1 MLNSGIIPRKETGFM
16 SRYHATQDVKVQ
28 GGATHIAAYAGLFML
43 GNLADRLGVA
53 KALSAA
59 IITKGEREPVHDRGR
74 LALLVMLML
83 AMGGTALTDIEYL
96 RIHKVL
102 FGNVASVS
110 TFYRFMRSIT
120 QQTLR
125 DMWREIG
132 VIRKEVIRML
142 GHHTGSGYIYI
153 DLDASLVNIHSQNK
167 QKAAGTYKKGFGFHP
182 IFATFE
188 GEVLAVLMRS
198 GNAAA
203 NKISDHL
210 ELLDRCLEQIPEEII
225 ADERAHV
232 RIDSA
237 GCSVDIAHG
246 CTKRGMGFSI
256 AARFNSKIHNAVH
269 QLVYK
274 RDVWQAALNTKGETS
289 RRIKVTE
296 ITHLVDM
303 TTWPENTRLI
313 LRRVRKEG
321 LTAQRSLFPCE
332 NYRYQAFYTTLK
344 GDPAAVDAIMRGH
357 AVVEQTIADLKDNG
371 LNHMPFT
378 DFDAN
383 SAWVALTAMS
393 LSLTRWFQ
401 KLNLTGS
408 LRKAEPK
415 SLRWKLWHV
424 PALVI
429 KSARK
434 LTICFNDTHPS
445 TPHLLKAHQPLTNT

>member
-1 MLNSGIIPRKETGFM
+1 M

-83 AMGGTALTDIEYL
+83 AMGSTALTDIEYL

-167 QKAAGTYKKGFGFHP
+167 QKAAGTYKKGFWFSSD
-182 IFATFE
+182 IRLLLE
-188 GEVLAVLMRS
+188 GEVFAVLMRS

-210 ELLDRCLEQIPEEII
+210 ELLDRCLEQMPEEII

-246 CTKRGMGFSI
+246 CAKRGMGFSI
-256 AARFNSKIHNAVH
+256 SARFNSKIHNAVH

-274 RDVWQAALNTKGETS
+274 HDVWQAALNIKGETS

-296 ITHLVDM
+296 INHLVDM
-303 TTWPENTRLI
+303 TTLAGEHTLDSTP
-313 LRRVRKEG
+313 VCARKASP
-321 LTAQRSLFPCE
+321 LSAVCSPAE
-332 NYRYQAFYTTLK
+332 NYRYQAFLHHSK
-344 GDPAAVDAIMRGH
+344 RGSRGCGCHH
-357 AVVEQTIADLKDNG
+357 AR
-371 LNHMPFT
+371 
-378 DFDAN
+378 
-383 SAWVALTAMS
+383 SCC
-393 LSLTRWFQ
+393 R
-401 KLNLTGS
+401 
-408 LRKAEPK
+408 
-415 SLRWKLWHV
+415 
-424 PALVI
+424 
-429 KSARK
+429 
-434 LTICFNDTHPS
+434 
-445 TPHLLKAHQPLTNT
+445 